1 MCTGI
6 SSKTLIMSYLIRQ
19 VYSLTLYLKFSLP
32 SKLDN
37 GHNLKSIKLVYYKFS
52 TCFQLRFQKYLDAH
66 GIQTP
71 TPTQKNKVGLGMEL
85 PV

>member
-1 MCTGI
+1 MDIT
-6 SSKTLIMSYLIRQ
+6 
-19 VYSLTLYLKFSLP
+19 
-32 SKLDN
+32 
-37 GHNLKSIKLVYYKFS
+37 LKSIKLVYYKFS
-52 TCFQLRFQKYLDAH
+52 MCFQLRFQKYLDAH